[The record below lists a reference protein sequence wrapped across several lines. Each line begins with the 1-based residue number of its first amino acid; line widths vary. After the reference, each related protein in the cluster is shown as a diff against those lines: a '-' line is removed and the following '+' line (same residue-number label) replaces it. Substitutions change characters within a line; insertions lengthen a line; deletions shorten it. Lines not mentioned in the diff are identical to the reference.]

1 MKCLHWTKL
10 HVPPQW
16 KDAWVSSKYA
26 ESDASV
32 SLNETAAGDAAGR
45 NATDFDGNVTN
56 RTATAEPTQSPM
68 ADPFSWVSSN
78 GEDYLSSNI
87 NNDSPW
93 WNQGRSSGASKMS
106 PCIIIAFAASFILR
120 LRWSERSRRN
130 NLSRTSTLAVCPSVL
145 HNLRLRLNWNI
156 EVWYSNQPNC
166 LFMQMR

>member
-1 MKCLHWTKL
+1 MTCLHWTKL
-10 HVPPQW
+10 HFPPQL

-32 SLNETAAGDAAGR
+32 SLNETTAGDDAGK
-45 NATDFDGNVTN
+45 NATDVYENVTN
-56 RTATAEPTQSPM
+56 TTATAEPTQSPM

-78 GEDYLSSNI
+78 GEDYLSSNM

-106 PCIIIAFAASFILR
+106 PCIIIAFAASFLLR
-120 LRWSERSRRN
+120 LRWSARSCPN

-145 HNLRLRLNWNI
+145 HELRWRLN
-156 EVWYSNQPNC
+156 
-166 LFMQMR
+166 